1 MVDSS
6 KATERIT
13 LTCDAITALGVL
25 GSLHLAIKHP
35 LNTGPSTRLVRA
47 FYEQLLG
54 KVGESGLISGEEL
67 RQAFRMEEVELSRQ
81 EAQRRLKEEG
91 RY

>member
-1 MVDSS
+1 MADSS

-25 GSLHLAIKHP
+25 ASLHLALKHP

-54 KVGESGLISGEEL
+54 KVGETGFLTGEEL
-67 RQAFRMEEVELSRQ
+67 SQAFRMEEIDIDRH
-81 EAQRRLKEEG
+81 EAQRRLKNEG
-91 RY
+91 GY